1 MAISILHNKV
11 DQIPDWTQADLDAQI
26 ALGNFPP
33 GTVLADIVL
42 ASDWNDD
49 HTSPELDALEAN
61 VREYAII
68 DMGNDNYT
76 LTDAE
81 AQAGIW
87 FVLNSGDGTKTL
99 TVPTTSDGTTSANIV
114 IVTVFS
120 GNPFYVESQTGATP
134 ILLSAPSVDVLGYIN
149 ASGFFSFYNENIS
162 NDVYDASWDTSLLA
176 PTKNAVYDALQTL
189 PRNGAVTTLTF
200 SDEDSNVTATVAD
213 TSIEANDYVS
223 CVVIPNGLTAEEI
236 VIQSITASADTSV
249 GVGYTIHAAAP
260 EGATGTIRVLTSIQR
275 I

>member
-49 HTSPELDALEAN
+49 HSSPDLDILERN
-61 VREYAII
+61 IRNFSIV
-68 DMGNDNYT
+68 DMGNADYT
-76 LTDAE
+76 LTDSE
-81 AQAGIW
+81 APRPGIAI
-87 FVLNSGDGTKTL
+87 LNSGDGSRTL
-99 TVPTTSDGTTSANIV
+99 TIPTSSDGKTPSIYNI
-114 IVTVFS
+114 ITFFAGSPFNILGETS
-120 GNPFYVESQTGATP
+120 GNTIPVEAPGVD
-134 ILLSAPSVDVLGYIN
+134 IIGYSAAAGVTSL
-149 ASGFFSFYNENIS
+149 YNNIIS
-162 NDVYDASWDTSLLA
+162 DSAYSSSWDDSLLA